1 MEEVPG
7 WDARILNEEMLEMVR
22 REYPETAERIET
34 KSYYRWQEEHKKAL
48 SVLGQMSMELANG
61 LMFYECMIAEKPY
74 WERIER
80 ERAYRA
86 TKEAGGETAKENGEN
101 GNGETENRENGGATG
116 TRDNSRIEAPERVN
130 YDSNQVGKKWGK
142 HKTDYPEMENY
153 NDYINRIENTFNNPD
168 KIVFD
173 AKNNEYLYINGEQ
186 LLRLGESGE
195 FISLYPGA
203 NSARVTNAI
212 ENGGVIWP

>member
-1 MEEVPG
+1 
-7 WDARILNEEMLEMVR
+7 
-22 REYPETAERIET
+22 
-34 KSYYRWQEEHKKAL
+34 
-48 SVLGQMSMELANG
+48 
-61 LMFYECMIAEKPY
+61 
-74 WERIER
+74 
-80 ERAYRA
+80 
-86 TKEAGGETAKENGEN
+86 
-101 GNGETENRENGGATG
+101 
-116 TRDNSRIEAPERVN
+116 
-130 YDSNQVGKKWGK
+130 
-142 HKTDYPEMENY
+142 MENY